1 MSGKQFLFVSQ
12 ITASGIHTL
21 VSVRRQKNNARRC
34 MWLMKPL
41 RSSGKSKVRERFLP
55 LIAGN
60 LKNNVECKTTLFCG
74 TFFLVVKTKWSSSPV
89 KFLWRSDLWY
99 FQIVYL
105 GIAGLR
111 SVSATQRHG
120 ETQPCGP
127 TLFLSICF
135 WPKRYP
141 FHKLLLK
148 KKKIKIKINKNMVPL

>member
-1 MSGKQFLFVSQ
+1 MEFTRWWVYGDRRTALVAVCGWWSHWEAQGSQRCVTVSCHGLRATGK
-12 ITASGIHTL
+12 IMW
-21 VSVRRQKNNARRC
+21 SVRQHSFA
-34 MWLMKPL
+34 
-41 RSSGKSKVRERFLP
+41 
-55 LIAGN
+55 
-60 LKNNVECKTTLFCG
+60 G
-74 TFFLVVKTKWSSSPV
+74 TFFLVVKTEWSSSPV

-99 FQIVYL
+99 CQIIYL

-111 SVSATQRHG
+111 SVGATQRHG

-148 KKKIKIKINKNMVPL
+148 KKIIKIKIKINKNMVPL

>member
-21 VSVRRQKNNARRC
+21 VSVRRQNNNARRC

-41 RSSGKSKVRERFLP
+41 RSSGKSKVRGRFLP
-55 LIAGN
+55 WIAATW
-60 LKNNVECKTTLFCG
+60 KIMWSIRQHSFAG
-74 TFFLVVKTKWSSSPV
+74 TFFLVVKTEWSSSPV

-99 FQIVYL
+99 CQIVYL

-111 SVSATQRHG
+111 SVGATQRHG

-148 KKKIKIKINKNMVPL
+148 KKK